1 MIKNGENTLYKRC
14 FIQSPLS
21 THPHEFATD
30 SKIWN
35 NGSVAIFGI
44 SSKRCADW
52 FTMYSAYYAKQS
64 VVNNQL
70 FFGGFEGAVP
80 YRNTYNMF

>member
-1 MIKNGENTLYKRC
+1 MKAFLFSIVSFFFNVL
-14 FIQSPLS
+14 
-21 THPHEFATD
+21 
-30 SKIWN
+30 
-35 NGSVAIFGI
+35 GSVAIFGI

-70 FFGGFEGAVP
+70 FFGGFEGAAP
-80 YRNTYNMF
+80 YRNTYNML